1 MEPLA
6 GLDRLAAR
14 VGEPIV
20 SDAEIA
26 LATEVLAEA
35 SALVRHYGLP
45 WPDPTTTPAVAVS
58 ITVAAAAR
66 GYLNPAGFSS
76 ERGDTAM
83 FQRIEE
89 YASGCSLSTAEI
101 AALKEYNPRYGII
114 SLGTFNSDRPQPK
127 HRDYWPR
134 GYAPVDGG
142 TDNKP
147 FPLGENPPLDPTQY
161 PWWFYPGP
169 GPWL

>member
-6 GLDRLAAR
+6 TLDRLAAR

-26 LATEVLAEA
+26 LANEVLAEA

-45 WPDPTTTPAVAVS
+45 WPDPTTAPAVAVS
-58 ITVAAAAR
+58 IAVAAAAR
-66 GYLNPAGFSS
+66 GYLNPAGYQS

-101 AALKEYNPRYGII
+101 AALKEYNPRHGVLSVGVY
-114 SLGTFNSDRPQPK
+114 NNDRPRPK

-134 GYAPVDGG
+134 GYAPFDESGE
-142 TDNKP
+142 KP
-147 FPLGENPPLDPTQY
+147 FPLGENPPYDAMEY
-161 PWWFYPGP
+161 PWWLFPGP
-169 GPWL
+169 FPWP

>member
-26 LATEVLAEA
+26 LANEVLAEA

-45 WPDPTTTPAVAVS
+45 WPDPTKAPAVAVS

-83 FQRIEE
+83 FQRVEE

-101 AALKEYNPRYGII
+101 AALKEYNPRHGII
-114 SLGTFNSDRPQPK
+114 SVGTFNKDRPMPK
-127 HRDYWPR
+127 HRQYWPR
-134 GYAPVDGG
+134 GYAPMNDGG
-142 TDNKP
+142 EKP
-147 FPLGENPPLDPTQY
+147 FPLGENPPVDPSEFPWWMFPMPY
-161 PWWFYPGP
+161 PWP
-169 GPWL
+169 